1 MLKGYLDELSVV
13 RRDLFIAFFPLFNV
27 FSWWYVVPL
36 IIDSVQGGLHVTYT
50 QDTVIWVAYY
60 SAILGSGLVGS
71 LLSNRTS
78 RLKFLCF
85 WVILGVV
92 STSLPALFN
101 SFTVTHALLISILLG
116 TSFGLGMPSCLAYFA
131 DCASVENRGQI
142 SGITFLATNLSAPLF
157 AISFGMFDLKVN
169 SLIFAAWRAFG
180 LVVFFL
186 KPKQRNVSGM
196 KRKTSFLSILQN
208 KSFILYFAAWL
219 MFNLIESFERP
230 ILDYIFRDFHYVTVA
245 PVIGSFFTLVAGV
258 LCDRIGRKRVVLYGF
273 VTMGIAYAII
283 GIAPTALFPQY
294 FFITVESISWAI
306 FFVIFILVLW
316 GDLSESGCREKYYVI
331 GAATPYFLSD
341 IVRILSASYVVLIPK
356 ESAFS
361 LASFFLFIAVLP
373 LLYAPET
380 LPEKKIEFRR
390 LRKYV
395 ETAKEIQRKYAEKVT
410 RR

>member
-1 MLKGYLDELSVV
+1 
-13 RRDLFIAFFPLFNV
+13 
-27 FSWWYVVPL
+27 
-36 IIDSVQGGLHVTYT
+36 
-50 QDTVIWVAYY
+50 
-60 SAILGSGLVGS
+60 
-71 LLSNRTS
+71 
-78 RLKFLCF
+78 
-85 WVILGVV
+85 
-92 STSLPALFN
+92 
-101 SFTVTHALLISILLG
+101 
-116 TSFGLGMPSCLAYFA
+116 
-131 DCASVENRGQI
+131 
-142 SGITFLATNLSAPLF
+142 
-157 AISFGMFDLKVN
+157 
-169 SLIFAAWRAFG
+169 
-180 LVVFFL
+180 L